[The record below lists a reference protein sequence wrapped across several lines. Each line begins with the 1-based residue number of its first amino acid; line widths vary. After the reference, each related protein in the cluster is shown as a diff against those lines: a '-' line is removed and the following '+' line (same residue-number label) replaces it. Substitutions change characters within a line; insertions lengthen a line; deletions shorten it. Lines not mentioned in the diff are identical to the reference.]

1 MAKHLTLLLFVLF
14 IGCEMNSQQLIKSEN
29 INFENIKFNTVSKDL
44 KFTNI
49 EEGLEVETTKKLVKN
64 WFNNNVKIDGFEGNL
79 SINVTSIKTNK
90 IKRDEYYRFEI
101 DISIEFLETNEV
113 LNKRKIYKINSIEY
127 GDLEGSFSIKDTE
140 NLNKNI
146 ILNSLKSINQKVSGM
161 QLVLPK

>member
-1 MAKHLTLLLFVLF
+1 MVKHLTLLLFVLF
-14 IGCEMNSQQLIKSEN
+14 IGCEMNSEQLIKSES
-29 INFENIKFNTVSKDL
+29 INFENVKFNAVSKDL

-64 WFNNNVKIDGFEGNL
+64 WFNNNIKIDGFEGNL

-127 GDLEGSFSIKDTE
+127 GDIDGSFSIKDTE

-146 ILNSLKSINQKVSGM
+146 ISNSLKSINKKVSGM
-161 QLVLPK
+161 

>member
-1 MAKHLTLLLFVLF
+1 MVKHLTLLLFVLF
-14 IGCEMNSQQLIKSEN
+14 IGCEMNSEQLIKSEN
-29 INFENIKFNTVSKDL
+29 INFENIKFNAVSKDL

-49 EEGLEVETTKKLVKN
+49 EEGPEVETTKKLVKN

-90 IKRDEYYRFEI
+90 TKRDEYYRFEI
-101 DISIEFLETNEV
+101 DISIEFIETNEV

-127 GDLEGSFSIKDTE
+127 GDIDGSFSIKDTE

-146 ILNSLKSINQKVSGM
+146 ISNSLKSINKKVSGM
-161 QLVLPK
+161 

>member
-1 MAKHLTLLLFVLF
+1 MVKHLTLLLFVLF
-14 IGCEMNSQQLIKSEN
+14 IGCEMNSEQLIKSEN
-29 INFENIKFNTVSKDL
+29 INFENIKFNAVSKDL

-49 EEGLEVETTKKLVKN
+49 EEGPEVETTKKLVKN

-90 IKRDEYYRFEI
+90 IIRDEYYRFEI

-127 GDLEGSFSIKDTE
+127 GDIEGSFSIKDTE

-146 ILNSLKSINQKVSGM
+146 ISNSLKSINQKVSGM
-161 QLVLPK
+161 

>member
-1 MAKHLTLLLFVLF
+1 MVKHLILLLFILF
-14 IGCEMNSQQLIKSEN
+14 IGCEMNSEQLIKSEN
-29 INFENIKFNTVSKDL
+29 INFENIKFNAVSKDL

-49 EEGLEVETTKKLVKN
+49 EEGPEVETTKKLVKN

-90 IKRDEYYRFEI
+90 TKRDEYYRFEI

-127 GDLEGSFSIKDTE
+127 GDIEGSFSIKDTE

-146 ILNSLKSINQKVSGM
+146 ILNSLKSINQKVSEM
-161 QLVLPK
+161 

>member
-1 MAKHLTLLLFVLF
+1 MAKHLTILLFVLF
-14 IGCEMNSQQLIKSEN
+14 IGCEMNSEQLIKSEN
-29 INFENIKFNTVSKDL
+29 INFENVKFNAVSKDL

-127 GDLEGSFSIKDTE
+127 GDIEGSFSIKDTE

-146 ILNSLKSINQKVSGM
+146 ISNSLKSINQKVSGM
-161 QLVLPK
+161 

>member
-1 MAKHLTLLLFVLF
+1 MVKHLTILLFVSF
-14 IGCEMNSQQLIKSEN
+14 IGCEMNSEQLIKSEN
-29 INFENIKFNTVSKDL
+29 ITFENVKFNAVSKDL

-127 GDLEGSFSIKDTE
+127 GDIEGSFSIKDTE

-146 ILNSLKSINQKVSGM
+146 ISNSLKSINQKVSGM
-161 QLVLPK
+161 

>member
-1 MAKHLTLLLFVLF
+1 MVKHLTLLLFVLF
-14 IGCEMNSQQLIKSEN
+14 IGCEMNSEQLIKSEN
-29 INFENIKFNTVSKDL
+29 INFENIKFNAVSKDL

-49 EEGLEVETTKKLVKN
+49 EEGSEVETTKKLVN
-64 WFNNNVKIDGFEGNL
+64 DWFNNNVKIDGFEGNL

-101 DISIEFLETNEV
+101 DISIEFLETNDV

-127 GDLEGSFSIKDTE
+127 GDIEGSFSIKDTE

-146 ILNSLKSINQKVSGM
+146 ISNSLKSINQKVSGM
-161 QLVLPK
+161 